1 MGWRSIHQRPM
12 RLAWRITPVAF
23 RANRTC
29 LEIQLHMPRDTTSLA
44 AATHAIVRVQDQGNG
59 AIVGKG
65 YLHIGL
71 KNAGLYL

>member
-1 MGWRSIHQRPM
+1 MGWRSIHLRPR
-12 RLAWRITPVAF
+12 RLAWRNTPLAF
-23 RANRTC
+23 RANLTC
-29 LEIQLHMPRDTTSLA
+29 LEIQLHLPRDITSLA
-44 AATHAIVRVQDQGNG
+44 AATHAIVGVQDQGNG